1 MGNVQQLQQAGF
13 NDAQARA
20 LAAFVGDVVRDTMR
34 PFMEQVDRRFDAL
47 EQRVGRLERNVARL
61 ERNVAGMDGKIGVV
75 QYREWVALAMLGLGF
90 VGVITASALAAWV
103 AVSAG

>member
-1 MGNVQQLQQAGF
+1 MGNLQKLHQAGF
-13 NDAQARA
+13 NDAQVRA

-61 ERNVAGMDGKIGVV
+61 DEKIGVV
-75 QYREWVALAMLGLGF
+75 QYREWVALAMLGLGL
-90 VGVITASALAAWV
+90 VGVITVIALAA
-103 AVSAG
+103 

>member
-1 MGNVQQLQQAGF
+1 MGNVQQLHQAGF
-13 NDAQARA
+13 NDAQVRA
-20 LAAFVGDVVRDTMR
+20 LAVFVVDVVRDTMR

-61 ERNVAGMDGKIGVV
+61 ERDVAGLDGKIVAV

-90 VGVITASALAAWV
+90 VGVITVIALAA
-103 AVSAG
+103 